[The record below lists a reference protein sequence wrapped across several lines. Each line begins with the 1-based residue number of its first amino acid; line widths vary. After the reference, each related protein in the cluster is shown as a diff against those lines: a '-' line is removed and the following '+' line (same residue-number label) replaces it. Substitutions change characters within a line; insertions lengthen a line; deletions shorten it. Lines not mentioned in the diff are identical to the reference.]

1 MKRKSVRRTLI
12 VALAL
17 IVAVAMIPSM
27 AFAQSGDDTATEW
40 TTSKSKIATN
50 LDENFE
56 SEVTLSLPAAEE
68 QLVSDVVFVL
78 DKSTSAALEQ
88 QALNMLND
96 LKTQIENTNAK
107 VNVGVVIFNKE
118 AHVTGFKDLE
128 TEYGAIEAAIGEEV
142 SSGTNTHAG
151 LIAGK
156 AMLDNDTAV
165 DNSRKYMIFV
175 SDGITYMYNEE
186 PTAIGQQN
194 ADRTNIFAGPDN
206 WNTKY
211 GNTNPPKD
219 WGSWL
224 EEIGTKI
231 ANDAE
236 DESFSEYPYGTAFN
250 NTENS
255 YISYDDRAN
264 HANSIDK
271 ALYLTNEVYQAAKD
285 EGYHCYAMTATS
297 EASASYPWATSFMEY
312 LAGDTDETVE
322 QLFDRIQNDIYYLLD
337 AGSFVVDEIG
347 YGDDYDFT
355 FVDDKSALSLTVGE
369 GEEQEILECEKID
382 TTGDKDITSAYGFG
396 KTDGNY
402 RFVLNYYDNGVVI
415 TDQDNEELGEYGECF
430 VWEINEAIK
439 ITAPVQLTY
448 KVKLT
453 NPQTAAGE
461 YGEYDADGSEGY
473 EGLYTNH
480 QAVLFPVATDG
491 TSGYAELF
499 GMPTVSYEVTAAV
512 DPAAPTDPSDGNSAQ
527 AGNTNASVND
537 TAAQTGDNSHMA
549 VAMIIMII
557 AAAGIVVCARR
568 MFINR

>member
-1 MKRKSVRRTLI
+1 M
-12 VALAL
+12 VAFGTDKYENN
-17 IVAVAMIPSM
+17 VVYKY
-27 AFAQSGDDTATEW
+27 G
-40 TTSKSKIATN
+40 
-50 LDENFE
+50 ENFC
-56 SEVTLSLPAAEE
+56 
-68 QLVSDVVFVL
+68 DW
-78 DKSTSAALEQ
+78 
-88 QALNMLND
+88 
-96 LKTQIENTNAK
+96 
-107 VNVGVVIFNKE
+107 
-118 AHVTGFKDLE
+118 
-128 TEYGAIEAAIGEEV
+128 IGEQDRV
-142 SSGTNTHAG
+142 SYYKVAKPG
-151 LIAGK
+151 
-156 AMLDNDTAV
+156 
-165 DNSRKYMIFV
+165 
-175 SDGITYMYNEE
+175 
-186 PTAIGQQN
+186 
-194 ADRTNIFAGPDN
+194 
-206 WNTKY
+206 Y
-211 GNTNPPKD
+211 G
-219 WGSWL
+219 GSTGDL
-224 EEIGTKI
+224 V
-231 ANDAE
+231 
-236 DESFSEYPYGTAFN
+236 TAF
-250 NTENS
+250 E
-255 YISYDDRAN
+255 
-264 HANSIDK
+264 SI
-271 ALYLTNEVYQAAKD
+271 AD
-285 EGYHCYAMTATS
+285 EM
-297 EASASYPWATSFMEY
+297 
-312 LAGDTDETVE
+312 
-322 QLFDRIQNDIYYLLD
+322 IYLLD

-415 TDQDNEELGEYGECF
+415 TDQDDEELGEYGECF

-512 DPAAPTDPSDGNSAQ
+512 DPAAPTDPADGNSAQ